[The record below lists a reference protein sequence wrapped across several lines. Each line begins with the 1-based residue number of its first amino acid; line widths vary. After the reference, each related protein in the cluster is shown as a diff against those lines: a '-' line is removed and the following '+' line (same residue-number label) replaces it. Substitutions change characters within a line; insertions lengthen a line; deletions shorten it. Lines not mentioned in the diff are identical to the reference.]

1 MSRNRPRE
9 YVAANVRA
17 EAARLG
23 LSQVVLAGRL
33 GVSQET
39 LSRRLTGRVPF
50 DVDELVDVAGHLGV
64 TPAELLT
71 RRPMPIGDPTLPLEA
86 DVTT

>member
-1 MSRNRPRE
+1 MSTERPRT

-17 EAARLG
+17 EAARRSLR
-23 LSQVVLAGRL
+23 QQDLAASL

-50 DVDELVDVAGHLGV
+50 DVDELVDVAAALGV
-64 TPAELLT
+64 DPAELLT
-71 RRPMPIGDPTLPLEA
+71 RRPTPLAETLPG
-86 DVTT
+86 T